1 MEVTDKNYS
10 DQEEFIINDVLLR
23 INATDIQVF
32 DQKFTD
38 SYASIRNN
46 STFSVSSNASIAT
59 YVSTL
64 AFDLD
69 NENDFFNLVKLCT
82 ELCKY
87 PFVFIKSQRLD
98 QFIPSVAKSINSYNI
113 FAVKEWSIR
122 HDARAKN
129 AIFLTIDMYYFNYVP
144 YIKDFSFLNYVVVDS
159 NNNRNDIDIKQKTQ
173 LVTVD
178 NLYESKIFSDYFYS
192 DLKRKEE
199 KAKIGIRSLLGS
211 SNEIIFGSPEIIRAE
226 GENAKR
232 PIDIINS
239 NIEYAGFEDQD
250 TILVSYV
257 NENKQSSGSV
267 ESEVLNY
274 WICYR
279 DMPITLISDGNGN
292 KIFDVQA
299 MTITR
304 RNNIIA
310 NQLQMYREPFIQYLG
325 KSPAVMTV
333 DISINNSEFEYSD
346 FGQDANIKPYEVLSH
361 ELKKA
366 ETFKVVGGNKLP
378 FKSLR
383 IRSLLNILADSN
395 YFIVDSESS
404 IESADDKGRQGV
416 TINFIESDITKL
428 VGSNNLN
435 LSSQS
440 VHDREL
446 YPMIFVASELLK
458 LYAEQSSTTENKSKP
473 SSGGIP
479 LASEN
484 LINNI
489 EEAKV
494 ASNNKYNAENLNI
507 ANNVG
512 SLVKLTLSE
521 RVKIVSSGIDNE
533 PNIDGLVALIF
544 IGANNFIKSIAK
556 GNMPSFNN
564 YKDGILKTSKALSL
578 LASKIKEDK
587 IKIDTSNQN
596 FIEFFGAVSIA
607 LNLILGKNNG
617 KNEENFQRYPKMYAQ
632 ILESVYSNLNVSMSK
647 IGFNEI
653 KGEALPDLDIFKSL
667 TSGRRL
673 RETTTEQGYL
683 GESDNR
689 KFSPFFFID
698 QNVYMDPLSLMTT
711 TSAIMSIAGKT
722 LEDKE
727 SLFNRDGVTISD
739 AANYIP
745 LYDVK
750 EVDTTNQI
758 KSKSKKVGKIKE
770 VQDRLQRLDYY
781 STLAFNEYKAYL
793 QANSANKKI
802 NKSIEL
808 TKDFFY
814 AIIAIESDGYPNAH
828 RSGSS
833 YYGLFQISK
842 ANWDKYYGKEVFSE
856 KWNNATSNTK
866 AILDFCHKYTIPE
879 LTNKQSVS
887 LGLNPNSYFNLY
899 MMHQQGAAGYR
910 SIIKLYK
917 NIATRSSVVKDS
929 GLRYK
934 MTENFPG
941 QNKSKTA
948 WDYRPDSWLKAWR
961 DKFYSKTGID
971 SQIFGYT
978 EPVKSNRSTPYTVG
992 NLTTGIGTPSN
1003 MNLVSLIYKKDES
1016 PESKAKIHVNDGD
1029 TFSFPSSMFEAREG
1043 SLPNGRL
1050 RIYGIDTREG
1060 GHTQTGV
1067 GQKYSKDALV
1077 AAEQIL
1083 SKMVYP
1089 IRIYSLG
1096 KKTSDRDL
1104 VIVVDNNGSD
1114 FSYEMLKTGLVQ
1126 FSPMTE
1132 KELKQRSGIYRN
1144 IYNQTQSLL
1153 KLDNQETSQDAT
1165 KKSVGGAEAST
1176 TYDIQSYQN
1185 KVAIAIGDNTNDYT
1199 LSERSAALISGLE
1212 DQNNLTRPDDGLLT
1226 RPGISAYNIIDIE
1239 NKKYGI
1245 EFDEEINTQ
1254 FRCIRTGNHIAS
1266 GLDLSV
1272 PSVKAYIVE
1281 GLRSDE
1287 FARYNLVT
1295 PRETNLYEIS
1305 GLTDV
1310 RIETPTPDNPVSVA
1324 AFTVLN
1330 PGSIYTDIAAIAR
1343 RGGEYSNDYSQNN
1356 LDPNYASKSGKL
1368 RLVAGTR
1375 IHIRIGYCVDS
1386 DTEILTDNGWVRYD
1400 KLSINDNV
1408 FTLNH
1413 ETGKSEWNKVDAINI
1428 FENTN
1433 EDMISIDGQFHS
1445 SLTTLDHKWPVYKDY
1460 SNNIN
1465 KRQRE
1470 WTTSKELQTN
1480 HKIIL
1485 GAEFDNF
1492 PKEKMHKDSF
1502 VELVAWFWT
1511 EGHICNIGKNRNP
1524 LIKISQSNSVNMN
1537 NVISIRK
1544 ACHDYFEKPSEI
1556 LKGGKVADHNKR
1568 WNEKNRNNRSEALF
1582 TINASG
1588 SKEFL
1593 RVAPGKI
1600 VSLDFI
1606 KELTRDQLEL
1616 FIRISNLADGHNC
1629 KTHKSGFIIS
1639 QKNKDMLNAL
1649 EFACILLGYRTKLY
1663 TSNKVNIDRNGN
1675 TYKMTILSV
1684 GYRQT
1689 MGFTDIKPTNVV
1701 YNGITWCPTTKNH
1714 TWLAKRKG
1722 CVFFTGNSNN
1732 PNDLETIFNGEIVEV
1747 EGEEILEIIA
1757 EGYGR
1762 ELIAIDKAL
1771 NDVEDFGSKSATTNF
1786 IIHRLLE
1793 ADEIYHLGLKKYAP
1807 NVVNP
1812 VGRNLLDGPT
1822 VDTSDENMSSNWTKA
1837 WKSIYNWIAGDDPNG
1852 IWFGDWWAKSSELY
1866 TNVYSPII
1874 QAMDPEMS
1882 GDIKLRYLFST
1893 SKDIDILFPLYKS
1906 TTWEALRE
1914 VQYRHP
1920 GVYMNVMN
1928 YKERCSLFFGIKEQ
1942 MYIYTDPPLS
1952 MFTGAT
1958 ESFETYNKEVAS
1970 IKHRLLKPATDMHL
1984 ITSERDIIS
1993 NQIKVNA
2000 GFKTQVNVR
2009 YFDGMPSSEGIDD
2022 MSDFEFYPMQLDDNL
2037 RPNAIRSTTLYMNAC
2052 HKKFMAYRYGT
2063 SALVNEA
2070 EKMYDGKIIIVGN
2083 PYMKA
2088 GDYAYISDSYR
2099 GLNGIIKIRECS
2111 HIINSKDGYI
2121 TVITPGLFVEPRIY
2135 RYSNLYT
2142 KLGLAF
2148 TVAANK
2154 IKADA
2159 KTNFFDT
2166 RKIKYTTSFM
2176 EVLTN
2181 PELNN
2186 KLNSSPFD
2194 YGNRSALALDLTL
2207 KALPGVISGAA
2218 LYKAFP
2224 WLTRQVIATAAT
2236 ISSTTLAGTISTGA
2250 TSARITTGLLLG
2262 AIKLRGGV
2270 LGFLSRVS
2278 LAILSGLSA
2287 GVSMGV
2293 SVAAIAASIPALVT
2307 AGTILIGAGLVALY
2321 MYQTYQE
2328 INSTRQPIVMYPLLN
2343 NGIPYQA
2350 GLFGYETN
2358 TLNESFGTEFNKTMS
2373 AINTIHKA
2381 ARAEYLR
2388 SSDRDSLQLEKTLKY
2403 LNSINK
2409 TASPDLF
2416 YKTKEIKW

>member
-144 YIKDFSFLNYVVVDS
+144 YIKDFSFLDYVVVNS
-159 NNNRNDIDIKQKTQ
+159 NNNRNNIDTKKTTQ

-192 DLKRKEE
+192 DFKRKEE

-211 SNEIIFGSPEIIRAE
+211 SNEIIFGSPEIIKAD

-239 NIEYAGFEDQD
+239 NIEYSGFEDQD

-257 NENKQSSGSV
+257 NEYKQSSGSV

-292 KIFDVQA
+292 KVFDVQA

-346 FGQDANIKPYEVLSH
+346 FGHDVNIKPYEVLSH

-404 IESADDKGRQGV
+404 IESTDDRGRQGV

-440 VHDREL
+440 IHDREL

-458 LYAEQSSTTENKSKP
+458 LYAEQSSNTENKQKQK
-473 SSGGIP
+473 SGGIP

-489 EEAKV
+489 EEIKIT
-494 ASNNKYNAENLNI
+494 SSNKYNAENLNI
-507 ANNVG
+507 ADKVG
-512 SLVKLTLSE
+512 SLVKLTLRE
-521 RVKIVSSGIDNE
+521 RVKIISSGIDNE
-533 PNIDGLVALIF
+533 PNIDGLVALLF

-556 GNMPSFNN
+556 GNMPSFNS
-564 YKDGILKTSKALSL
+564 YKDGMLTTSKALSL

-607 LNLILGKNNG
+607 INLILGKNNG
-617 KNEENFQRYPKMYAQ
+617 KNEENFQRYPEMYEQ
-632 ILESVYSNLNVSMSK
+632 ILQSVYSNLNVSMSK

-673 RETTTEQGYL
+673 REATTEQGYL

-802 NKSIEL
+802 NKSVEL
-808 TKDFFY
+808 TKDLLY
-814 AIIAIESDGYPNAH
+814 TMIAIESDGYPNAH
-828 RSGSS
+828 RGGSS

-842 ANWDKYYGKEVFSE
+842 ANWDYYYGKEVFSE
-856 KWNNATSNTK
+856 KWNNAISNIRAT
-866 AILDFCHKYTIPE
+866 LDFWHKYVIPE

-899 MMHQQGAAGYR
+899 MMHQQGAGGYR

-917 NIATRSSVVKDS
+917 NIGTRSSVVKDS

-978 EPVKSNRSTPYTVG
+978 EPVKASKSTPYKVG

-1060 GHTQTGV
+1060 SHTQTGV

-1096 KKTSDRDL
+1096 EKTSDRDL
-1104 VIVVDNNGSD
+1104 VIVVDKNGSD

-1343 RGGEYSNDYSQNN
+1343 RGGDYFNDYSQNN
-1356 LDPNYASKSGKL
+1356 LDPNYANKSGKL

-1375 IHIRIGYCVDS
+1375 IHIRI
-1386 DTEILTDNGWVRYD
+1386 
-1400 KLSINDNV
+1400 
-1408 FTLNH
+1408 
-1413 ETGKSEWNKVDAINI
+1413 
-1428 FENTN
+1428 
-1433 EDMISIDGQFHS
+1433 
-1445 SLTTLDHKWPVYKDY
+1445 
-1460 SNNIN
+1460 
-1465 KRQRE
+1465 
-1470 WTTSKELQTN
+1470 
-1480 HKIIL
+1480 
-1485 GAEFDNF
+1485 
-1492 PKEKMHKDSF
+1492 
-1502 VELVAWFWT
+1502 
-1511 EGHICNIGKNRNP
+1511 
-1524 LIKISQSNSVNMN
+1524 
-1537 NVISIRK
+1537 
-1544 ACHDYFEKPSEI
+1544 
-1556 LKGGKVADHNKR
+1556 
-1568 WNEKNRNNRSEALF
+1568 
-1582 TINASG
+1582 
-1588 SKEFL
+1588 
-1593 RVAPGKI
+1593 
-1600 VSLDFI
+1600 
-1606 KELTRDQLEL
+1606 
-1616 FIRISNLADGHNC
+1616 
-1629 KTHKSGFIIS
+1629 
-1639 QKNKDMLNAL
+1639 
-1649 EFACILLGYRTKLY
+1649 
-1663 TSNKVNIDRNGN
+1663 
-1675 TYKMTILSV
+1675 
-1684 GYRQT
+1684 
-1689 MGFTDIKPTNVV
+1689 
-1701 YNGITWCPTTKNH
+1701 
-1714 TWLAKRKG
+1714 
-1722 CVFFTGNSNN
+1722 GNSNN

-1747 EGEEILEIIA
+1747 GGEEILEIIA

-1793 ADEIYHLGLKKYAP
+1793 ADEIYHLGLKKYAT
-1807 NVVNP
+1807 NLVNP
-1812 VGRNLLDGPT
+1812 VGRNLLDGAT
-1822 VDTSDENMSSNWTKA
+1822 VDTLDENISSNWTKA

-1852 IWFGDWWAKSSELY
+1852 VWFGDWWAKSSELY

-1914 VQYRHP
+1914 AQYRHP

-2099 GLNGIIKIRECS
+2099 GLNGVIKIRECS

-2181 PELNN
+2181 PELNS
-2186 KLNSSPFD
+2186 KLNSSPLD

-2207 KALPGVISGAA
+2207 KASPGVVGGVA

-2236 ISSTTLAGTISTGA
+2236 ISSSSLGGAISSAA
-2250 TSARITTGLLLG
+2250 TSARVTTGLLLG
-2262 AIKLRGGV
+2262 ARSLGGGA
-2270 LGFLSRVS
+2270 LGLLSRVS
-2278 LAILSGLSA
+2278 LATLSGLAA
-2287 GVSMGV
+2287 GVSRGV
-2293 SVAAIAASIPALVT
+2293 SVAAIIASSSALVAASAT
-2307 AGTILIGAGLVALY
+2307 LIGAGLVALY

-2350 GLFGYETN
+2350 GLFGYEIN

>member
-10 DQEEFIINDVLLR
+10 NQEEFIINDILLR

-129 AIFLTIDMYYFNYVP
+129 AIFLTIDMHYFNYVP
-144 YIKDFSFLNYVVVDS
+144 YIKDFSFLDYVVVNS
-159 NNNRNDIDIKQKTQ
+159 NNNRNNIDTKKTTQ

-192 DLKRKEE
+192 DFKRKEE

-211 SNEIIFGSPEIIRAE
+211 SNEIIFGSPEIIKAD

-239 NIEYAGFEDQD
+239 NIEYSGFEDQD

-257 NENKQSSGSV
+257 NENKQSGKSV

-292 KIFDVQA
+292 KVFDVQA

-346 FGQDANIKPYEVLSH
+346 FGHDVNIKPYEVLSH

-404 IESADDKGRQGV
+404 IESADDQGRQGV

-440 VHDREL
+440 IHDREL

-458 LYAEQSSTTENKSKP
+458 LYAEQSSNTENKQKQK
-473 SSGGIP
+473 SGGIP

-489 EEAKV
+489 EEVKV
-494 ASNNKYNAENLNI
+494 VSNNKYNAENLNI
-507 ANNVG
+507 ADKVG
-512 SLVKLTLSE
+512 SLVKLTLRE
-521 RVKIVSSGIDNE
+521 RVKIISSGIDNE
-533 PNIDGLVALIF
+533 PNIDGLVALLF

-564 YKDGILKTSKALSL
+564 YKDGMLKTSKVLSL
-578 LASKIKEDK
+578 LASKIKKDK

-617 KNEENFQRYPKMYAQ
+617 KNEENFQRYPEMYEQ
-632 ILESVYSNLNVSMSK
+632 ILQSVYSNLNVSMSK

-673 RETTTEQGYL
+673 REATTEQGYL

-781 STLAFNEYKAYL
+781 SNLAFNEYKAYL
-793 QANSANKKI
+793 QANSANKNI
-802 NKSIEL
+802 NKSIQL
-808 TKDFFY
+808 TKDLLY
-814 AIIAIESDGYPNAH
+814 TMIAIESDGDPNAH
-828 RSGSS
+828 RNGRS

-842 ANWDKYYGKEVFSE
+842 ANWDYYYGKEVFSE
-856 KWNNATSNTK
+856 KWNNAISNTR
-866 AILDFCHKYTIPE
+866 ATLDFWHKYVIPE

-899 MMHQQGAAGYR
+899 MMHQQGAGGYR

-917 NIATRSSVVKDS
+917 NIGTRSSVVKDS

-948 WDYRPDSWLKAWR
+948 WNYRPDSWLKAWQ

-978 EPVKSNRSTPYTVG
+978 EPVKASKSTPYKVG
-992 NLTTGIGTPSN
+992 NLTTGIGKPSN

-1060 GHTQTGV
+1060 SHTQTGV

-1096 KKTSDRDL
+1096 EKTSDRDL
-1104 VIVVDNNGSD
+1104 VIVVDKNGSD

-1343 RGGEYSNDYSQNN
+1343 RGGGYSNDYSQNN
-1356 LDPNYASKSGKL
+1356 LDPNYANKSGKL

-1375 IHIRIGYCVDS
+1375 IHIRIGY
-1386 DTEILTDNGWVRYD
+1386 
-1400 KLSINDNV
+1400 
-1408 FTLNH
+1408 
-1413 ETGKSEWNKVDAINI
+1413 
-1428 FENTN
+1428 
-1433 EDMISIDGQFHS
+1433 
-1445 SLTTLDHKWPVYKDY
+1445 
-1460 SNNIN
+1460 
-1465 KRQRE
+1465 
-1470 WTTSKELQTN
+1470 
-1480 HKIIL
+1480 
-1485 GAEFDNF
+1485 
-1492 PKEKMHKDSF
+1492 
-1502 VELVAWFWT
+1502 
-1511 EGHICNIGKNRNP
+1511 
-1524 LIKISQSNSVNMN
+1524 
-1537 NVISIRK
+1537 
-1544 ACHDYFEKPSEI
+1544 
-1556 LKGGKVADHNKR
+1556 
-1568 WNEKNRNNRSEALF
+1568 
-1582 TINASG
+1582 
-1588 SKEFL
+1588 
-1593 RVAPGKI
+1593 
-1600 VSLDFI
+1600 
-1606 KELTRDQLEL
+1606 
-1616 FIRISNLADGHNC
+1616 
-1629 KTHKSGFIIS
+1629 
-1639 QKNKDMLNAL
+1639 
-1649 EFACILLGYRTKLY
+1649 
-1663 TSNKVNIDRNGN
+1663 
-1675 TYKMTILSV
+1675 
-1684 GYRQT
+1684 
-1689 MGFTDIKPTNVV
+1689 
-1701 YNGITWCPTTKNH
+1701 
-1714 TWLAKRKG
+1714 
-1722 CVFFTGNSNN
+1722 SNN
-1732 PNDLETIFNGEIVEV
+1732 PNDLETVFNGEIVEV

-1793 ADEIYHLGLKKYAP
+1793 ADEIYHLGLKKYP
-1807 NVVNP
+1807 TNVVNP
-1812 VGRNLLDGPT
+1812 VGRNLLDGAT
-1822 VDTSDENMSSNWTKA
+1822 VDTLDENISSNWTKA

-1852 IWFGDWWAKSSELY
+1852 VWFGDWWAKSSELY

-1914 VQYRHP
+1914 AQYRHP

-2088 GDYAYISDSYR
+2088 GDYAYISDSCR
-2099 GLNGIIKIRECS
+2099 GLNGVIKIRECS

-2181 PELNN
+2181 PELNS
-2186 KLNSSPFD
+2186 KLNSSPLD

-2207 KALPGVISGAA
+2207 KASPGVIGGVA

-2236 ISSTTLAGTISTGA
+2236 ISSSSLGGAISSAA
-2250 TSARITTGLLLG
+2250 TSARVTTGLLLG
-2262 AIKLRGGV
+2262 ARSLGGGA
-2270 LGFLSRVS
+2270 LGLLSRVS
-2278 LAILSGLSA
+2278 LATLSGLSA
-2287 GVSMGV
+2287 GVSRGV
-2293 SVAAIAASIPALVT
+2293 SAAAIIASSPALVT
-2307 AGTILIGAGLVALY
+2307 AGATLIGAGILALY

-2350 GLFGYETN
+2350 GLFGYEIN

-2409 TASPDLF
+2409 TTSPDLF

>member
-159 NNNRNDIDIKQKTQ
+159 NNNRNDIDTKQKTQ

-192 DLKRKEE
+192 DLKAKEQ

-239 NIEYAGFEDQD
+239 NIEYSGFEDQD

-292 KIFDVQA
+292 KVFDVQA

-404 IESADDKGRQGV
+404 IESADDQGRQGV

-473 SSGGIP
+473 SGGGIP

-484 LINNI
+484 LIKNI
-489 EEAKV
+489 EEVKV
-494 ASNNKYNAENLNI
+494 VSNNKYNAENLNI

-521 RVKIVSSGIDNE
+521 RVKIISSGIDNE
-533 PNIDGLVALIF
+533 PNIDSLVALIF

-617 KNEENFQRYPKMYAQ
+617 KNEENFQRYPEMYAQ
-632 ILESVYSNLNVSMSK
+632 ILQSVYSNLNVSMSK

-808 TKDFFY
+808 TKDLFY
-814 AIIAIESDGYPNAH
+814 TIIAIESDGYPSAH
-828 RSGSS
+828 SSGSS

-842 ANWDKYYGKEVFSE
+842 ANWDYYYGKEVFSE

-866 AILDFCHKYTIPE
+866 ATLDFWHKYIIPG
-879 LTNKQSVS
+879 LTDKQSVA
-887 LGLNPNSYFNLY
+887 LNLNPNSYFNLY
-899 MMHQQGAAGYR
+899 MMHQQGVVGYQ
-910 SIIKLYK
+910 SIIKLYR
-917 NIATRSSVVKDS
+917 NASTRSSVVKDS
-929 GLRYK
+929 ALRDK
-934 MTENFPG
+934 MAGNFPG
-941 QNKSKTA
+941 QNKEKTR
-948 WDYRPDSWLKAWR
+948 WDYRPDSWLKAWQ

-978 EPVKSNRSTPYTVG
+978 EPVKASKSTPYKVG

-1003 MNLVSLIYKKDES
+1003 MNLISLIYKKDES

-1050 RIYGIDTREG
+1050 RIYGIDTKEVS
-1060 GHTQTGV
+1060 HTQTGV

-1096 KKTSDRDL
+1096 EKTSDRDL
-1104 VIVVDNNGSD
+1104 VIVVDKNGSD
-1114 FSYEMLKTGLVQ
+1114 FAYEMLKTGLVQ

-1132 KELKQRSGIYRN
+1132 KELKQRSGIYRD

-1199 LSERSAALISGLE
+1199 LSERSAALINGLE

-1226 RPGISAYNIIDIE
+1226 RPGISAYNTIDIE

-1272 PSVKAYIVE
+1272 PSVKAYVVE

-1287 FARYNLVT
+1287 FARYNLVA

-1343 RGGEYSNDYSQNN
+1343 RGGGYSNDYSQNN
-1356 LDPNYASKSGKL
+1356 LDPNYANKSGKL

-1375 IHIRIGYCVDS
+1375 IHIRIGY
-1386 DTEILTDNGWVRYD
+1386 
-1400 KLSINDNV
+1400 
-1408 FTLNH
+1408 
-1413 ETGKSEWNKVDAINI
+1413 
-1428 FENTN
+1428 
-1433 EDMISIDGQFHS
+1433 
-1445 SLTTLDHKWPVYKDY
+1445 
-1460 SNNIN
+1460 
-1465 KRQRE
+1465 
-1470 WTTSKELQTN
+1470 
-1480 HKIIL
+1480 
-1485 GAEFDNF
+1485 
-1492 PKEKMHKDSF
+1492 
-1502 VELVAWFWT
+1502 
-1511 EGHICNIGKNRNP
+1511 
-1524 LIKISQSNSVNMN
+1524 
-1537 NVISIRK
+1537 
-1544 ACHDYFEKPSEI
+1544 
-1556 LKGGKVADHNKR
+1556 
-1568 WNEKNRNNRSEALF
+1568 
-1582 TINASG
+1582 
-1588 SKEFL
+1588 
-1593 RVAPGKI
+1593 
-1600 VSLDFI
+1600 
-1606 KELTRDQLEL
+1606 
-1616 FIRISNLADGHNC
+1616 
-1629 KTHKSGFIIS
+1629 
-1639 QKNKDMLNAL
+1639 
-1649 EFACILLGYRTKLY
+1649 
-1663 TSNKVNIDRNGN
+1663 
-1675 TYKMTILSV
+1675 
-1684 GYRQT
+1684 
-1689 MGFTDIKPTNVV
+1689 
-1701 YNGITWCPTTKNH
+1701 
-1714 TWLAKRKG
+1714 
-1722 CVFFTGNSNN
+1722 SNN

-1793 ADEIYHLGLKKYAP
+1793 ADEIYHLGLKKYAT

-1812 VGRNLLDGPT
+1812 VGRNLLDGAT
-1822 VDTSDENMSSNWTKA
+1822 VDTLDENMSSNWTKA
-1837 WKSIYNWIAGDDPNG
+1837 WKSIYSWVAGDDPNG

-1874 QAMDPEMS
+1874 QVMDPEMS
-1882 GDIKLRYLFST
+1882 GDIKFRNLFSFT
-1893 SKDIDILFPLYKS
+1893 KDINILFPLYKS

-1914 VQYRHP
+1914 AQYRHP

-1928 YKERCSLFFGIKEQ
+1928 YKERGSLFFGIKEQ

-1952 MFTGAT
+1952 MFTGST

-2009 YFDGMPSSEGIDD
+2009 YFSDMPSSEGIDD

-2052 HKKFMAYRYGT
+2052 HQKFMAYRYGT
-2063 SALVNEA
+2063 SALVSEA

-2154 IKADA
+2154 IKVDA

-2207 KALPGVISGAA
+2207 KASPGVIGGVA

-2236 ISSTTLAGTISTGA
+2236 ISSSTLGGTISAAA
-2250 TSARITTGLLLG
+2250 TSARVTTGLLLG
-2262 AIKLRGGV
+2262 ARSLGGGA
-2270 LGFLSRVS
+2270 LGLLSRVS
-2278 LAILSGLSA
+2278 LATLSGLAA
-2287 GVSMGV
+2287 GVSRGV
-2293 SVAAIAASIPALVT
+2293 SVAAIIASSSALVT
-2307 AGTILIGAGLVALY
+2307 AGATLIGAGLVALY

-2350 GLFGYETN
+2350 GLFGYEIN

-2373 AINTIHKA
+2373 AINTIYKA

-2409 TASPDLF
+2409 TTSTDLF
-2416 YKTKEIKW
+2416 YKTKEIK